1 MRVSKREWEE
11 IQNQV
16 HKMEKELSRLREDT
30 DIKIRSTAKRILEQP
45 DELLEEIRDIENI
58 EQMVDEFIRS

>member
-1 MRVSKREWEE
+1 MWISKGEWEE
-11 IQNQV
+11 MQSR
-16 HKMEKELSRLREDT
+16 MREAERELSKLRENT

-58 EQMVDEFIRS
+58 EQMVNEFIHS

>member
-1 MRVSKREWEE
+1 MWISKNKWNETQEQIRRIEE
-11 IQNQV
+11 RIN
-16 HKMEKELSRLREDT
+16 KMPEDT
-30 DIKIRSTAKRILEQP
+30 DRRIRSTAKRILEQP

>member
-1 MRVSKREWEE
+1 MWVSKRDWEE
-11 IQNQV
+11 MRSRMREIEQ
-16 HKMEKELSRLREDT
+16 ELSRSRDNT

-58 EQMVDEFIRS
+58 EHVVDEFIRS

>member
-1 MRVSKREWEE
+1 MWVSKREWEE